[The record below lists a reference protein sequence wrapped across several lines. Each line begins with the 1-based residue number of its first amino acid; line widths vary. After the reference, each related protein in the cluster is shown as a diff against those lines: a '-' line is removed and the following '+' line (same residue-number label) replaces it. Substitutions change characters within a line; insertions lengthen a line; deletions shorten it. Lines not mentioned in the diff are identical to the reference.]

1 MPIPMDYLNL
11 NCLVVDD
18 EPSMRLT
25 VKNMLTRMGFEKII
39 LTENGKKALE
49 FIETVKIDIVI
60 ADVNMPEMSGIE
72 LFKTVR
78 EDRRYDNIVFIFLT
92 AETRRQAV
100 ARVAEEGGD
109 GYVIKPFVMATLEDK
124 LLKTLDKKFK
134 PKPIDMHMKDFK
146 AFLEAGDLKNAED
159 ELKKAAELA
168 PNSAAITYKFGR
180 LALALGDKDKAIDCF
195 KKTIDQNPLFV
206 KAYNALGG
214 IYEDTG
220 DMESAIKYY
229 ELAHNISPENT
240 ERLIA
245 LSKLYHKTG
254 ETEKS
259 KGLLDAALSDSI
271 GDVSTTFLLL
281 GEMSLSKNE
290 NEQAVK
296 ILVKANK
303 KNPFDVSIMQ
313 SLAEAY
319 RRVSQPKDAVKMYED
334 ILRINP
340 KNAYVYYNIG
350 KTYLEMDVKNK
361 AIDNIKKA
369 WELNPF
375 SVEITNDLKAL
386 AEKEKFD
393 I

>member
-1 MPIPMDYLNL
+1 MVIPLDYLKL
-11 NCLVVDD
+11 NCLIVDD
-18 EPSMRLT
+18 EPSMRQT
-25 VKNMLTRMGFEKII
+25 IKNMLARMGFQKII

-49 FIETVKIDIVI
+49 FIETVKIDLAIV
-60 ADVNMPEMSGIE
+60 DVNMPEMSGIE

-78 EDRRYDNIVFIFLT
+78 EDHRYDNLAFIFLT
-92 AETRRQAV
+92 AEARRQAV

-124 LLKTLDKKFK
+124 LLKTLNKKFK
-134 PKPIDMHMKDFK
+134 PKPIDVHMNNFK
-146 AFLEAGDLKNAED
+146 IFFENGDLKNAEN
-159 ELKKAAELA
+159 ELKEASALA
-168 PNSAAITYKFGR
+168 PNSTAITYKFGR
-180 LALALGDKDKAIDCF
+180 VALAKGDKDSAIDYF
-195 KKTIDQNPLFV
+195 KKAIDQNPLFV

-245 LSKLYHKTG
+245 LSKLYYKAG

-259 KGLLDAALSDSI
+259 KGILDAALSDSI

-296 ILVKANK
+296 ILTKANK
-303 KNPFDVSIMQ
+303 KNPFDISIMQ

-319 RRVSQPKDAVKMYED
+319 RRVGQPKDAIKMYEE
-334 ILRINP
+334 IIRINP
-340 KNAYVYYNIG
+340 KNANAYYNIG
-350 KTYLEMDVKNK
+350 KTYLEMDLKSD
-361 AIDNIKKA
+361 AIEHIRKA

-375 SVEITNDLKAL
+375 SIEITNDLKAL